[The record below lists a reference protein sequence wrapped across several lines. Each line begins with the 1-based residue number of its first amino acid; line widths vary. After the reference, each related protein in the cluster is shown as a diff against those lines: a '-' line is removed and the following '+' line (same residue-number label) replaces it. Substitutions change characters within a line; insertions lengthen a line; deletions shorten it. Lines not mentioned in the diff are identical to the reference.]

1 MKNMTQGSPAKLIM
15 MFSLPLLIG
24 NIFQQMYHIS
34 DILIVGRLLGVNA
47 LAALGST
54 APLYF
59 MFLLISFG
67 FTGGLT
73 VITAQKFGAKDYD
86 LMRKSMTHCVYASTA
101 LSLAIMIF
109 LFAFLHP
116 FLKIMNVPEV
126 ILEDS
131 YNFMSVLTGGMVMIV
146 FYNLLSGFIRAVG
159 DSKTPLYF
167 LILSTV
173 LNVLFNFVL
182 IYYVKLGVVGSA
194 LGTVSAITIAVI
206 LCLFYMYKKFPVM
219 RLKKTDWKYDR
230 AFMKEHLAV
239 AIPMALQFSILSL
252 SIMIIQS
259 VCNSFGPDVI
269 AAFTAA
275 LRIEQLAT
283 QPLLALGIALSTYS
297 AQNWGAGKLA
307 RIRKGV
313 RVSALISLSIA
324 ISVSL
329 LVRFIGSDM
338 IAVFIKGD
346 NLSIVEIGKEY
357 LRISTYYYFFLGMI
371 FVFRN
376 TLQGMGKPFIPLMG
390 SCVELVVR
398 SFAAIYLAKV
408 IDYKGVFYAGPI
420 AWVGASVVVMIGYF
434 VIIYHLKSSKTKNYY
449 LFNKHRISLSA
460 SITGSN
466 QTPAAE

>member
-1 MKNMTQGSPAKLIM
+1 MKNMTQGNPTKLILL
-15 MFSLPLLIG
+15 FSLPLLIG
-24 NIFQQMYHIS
+24 NIFQQLYNIS

-59 MFLLISFG
+59 VFLLISFG

-73 VITAQKFGAKDYD
+73 VITAQKFGAKNYD
-86 LMRKSMTHCVYASTA
+86 LMRKSMTHCVYASTV
-101 LSLAIMIF
+101 LSVLIMSF
-109 LFAFLHP
+109 LLSFLHP
-116 FLKIMNVPEV
+116 FLILMNVPEV

-131 YNFMSVLTGGMVMIV
+131 YNFMAVLTGGMVMIV

-167 LILSTV
+167 LIFSTV
-173 LNVLFNFVL
+173 LNVIFNFIL
-182 IYYVKLGVVGSA
+182 IYYAKLGVVGSA

-206 LCLFYMYKKFPVM
+206 LCLMYMYKKFPIM
-219 RLKKTDWKYDR
+219 RLKKSDWKYDKG
-230 AFMKEHLAV
+230 FMKEHLAV
-239 AIPMALQFSILSL
+239 AIPMALQFSVLSL
-252 SIMIIQS
+252 SFMIIQS

-283 QPLLALGIALSTYS
+283 QPLLALGIALATYS

-313 RVSALISLSIA
+313 RISALISLSIA
-324 ISVSL
+324 VCISL
-329 LVRFIGSDM
+329 LVRFVGSSM
-338 IAVFIKGD
+338 ISIFIKD
-346 NLSIVEIGKEY
+346 ESPIIIEIGKDY
-357 LRISTYYYFFLGMI
+357 LRISTFFYFFLGMI

-376 TLQGMGKPFIPLMG
+376 TLQGMGKPLIPLIG
-390 SCVELVVR
+390 SCVELAVR

-408 IDYKGVFYAGPI
+408 IGYKGIFYAGPI
-420 AWVGASVVVMIGYF
+420 AWVGASLVVMLGYA
-434 VIIYHLKSSKTKNYY
+434 VVIYHLKASKTKNYY
-449 LFNKHRISLSA
+449 LMNKHRIGLCS